1 MIREQLSSSH
11 YARLASGMLTAAM
24 FMACGSE
31 PTTATTPTASNDDAA
46 AAYAALSASLQ
57 DCQDAQDTC
66 ETAAAGDA
74 TKLAACDADAK
85 TCTAGTKDKA
95 DHAHSC
101 LRNAAEGC
109 FKGSHH
115 DDDGGVRGH
124 NGPGMRGCFG
134 GRAPAV
140 PACVDALFTCLENV
154 ADQTAVD
161 ACVET
166 AHTCLMAQAQSHSGD
181 HGHGSAGGAPSFPGG
196 GPGHAWGGAGGAPV
210 FPGSGNHAGAGDHE
224 HHDRAGAEAPSAAGE
239 GGGRRGG
246 RGPRGGSAGAAGSP

>member
-57 DCQDAQDTC
+57 ECQDTQDTC

-124 NGPGMRGCFG
+124 NGSGMRGCFG

-140 PACVDALFTCLENV
+140 PACVDALFTCLEKV
-154 ADQTAVD
+154 ADQAAVD

-166 AHTCLMAQAQSHSGD
+166 AHTCLMAQAPSHTGD
-181 HGHGSAGGAPSFPGG
+181 HGHASAGAGAPTF
-196 GPGHAWGGAGGAPV
+196 PGHAWGGAGGAPV
-210 FPGSGNHAGAGDHE
+210 FPGQGNHAGAGDHE
-224 HHDRAGAEAPSAAGE
+224 HHGSAGAAAPSAGGE

-246 RGPRGGSAGAAGSP
+246 RGPRGGSGGAAGSP